1 MKKSSCTK
9 WYYQKEQVVAL
20 VVGIVLCVLC
30 IATIVT
36 FRVLEDKRVK
46 EEEQKKLQSTAIVLY
61 LDDNEKF

>member
-1 MKKSSCTK
+1 MKRSSCTK
-9 WYYQKEQVVAL
+9 WYNQKEQVVAL

-46 EEEQKKLQSTAIVLY
+46 EEEQKKLQSTAIVLF
-61 LDDNEKF
+61 LDENEKF

>member
-9 WYYQKEQVVAL
+9 WYHQKEQVVAL
-20 VVGIVLCVLC
+20 VVGIVLFVIC

-46 EEEQKKLQSTAIVLY
+46 EEEQKKLQSTAIVLC
-61 LDDNEKF
+61 LDEASAL

>member
-1 MKKSSCTK
+1 MKRSSCTK
-9 WYYQKEQVVAL
+9 WYNQKEQVVAL

-46 EEEQKKLQSTAIVLY
+46 EEEQKKLQSTAIVLC
-61 LDDNEKF
+61 LDENEKL